1 MLNHYLVHRRHNAT
15 SLKCSSV
22 CEQFGIYFKLIF
34 FVCLLVEM
42 LPQSRCTEWHG
53 GCRYL
58 QHPLRNGIMP
68 GPTRVRSLGWT
79 ADDCVWLLSVPDSP
93 SKSKRPRD
101 PGTKLVKSLTRE
113 RMPFAPLRTLL
124 QQVYTRINL
133 FVRTPFALIWNLLPS
148 QPSAACQPREYPMQ
162 FGRHLA
168 RNCEALKAACSAK
181 PIVPAELPCA
191 TEIFQSMAYGANAE
205 LWSFADL
212 KSVFKYLRGGKALKI
227 PTEWQELV
235 PRSWPVAATAST
247 AD

>member
-1 MLNHYLVHRRHNAT
+1 MLANRNASTIKVYRVAWWMSLFAAPTPKRHYAWANT
-15 SLKCSSV
+15 SEIIRLD
-22 CEQFGIYFKLIF
+22 
-34 FVCLLVEM
+34 
-42 LPQSRCTEWHG
+42 HG
-53 GCRYL
+53 
-58 QHPLRNGIMP
+58 H
-68 GPTRVRSLGWT
+68 
-79 ADDCVWLLSVPDSP
+79 CVWLLSVPDSP

-101 PGTKLVKSLTRE
+101 PGTKLVKSLARE

-205 LWSFADL
+205 LWSFRFEICFQV
-212 KSVFKYLRGGKALKI
+212 SEG
-227 PTEWQELV
+227 W
-235 PRSWPVAATAST
+235 
-247 AD
+247 